1 MGHSLGGAW
10 RITSASCLH
19 RRLGAGAVAL
29 HDGWIDMPQ
38 PPTRRLIVFVVLL
51 AAAVGGIAWYV
62 GREPATATPTA
73 RPAAPAVPVL
83 ASTAQRQDVQL
94 YLTGLGTVQAFNTV
108 TVKARVDGQIDKIAF
123 IEGQDVKA
131 GDVLAQIDPRPLQAM
146 LNLAIAAKASDE
158 AKLANAKL
166 DLQRYASLSVREFA
180 TKQSVD
186 TQQALVAQI
195 QASIQGDQATI
206 DNARVQL
213 GYTTITSPIS
223 GRTGVRLVDQGN
235 IIHAGDAGGIVV
247 LTQLQPISVIFT
259 LPQDSLSQVHEQM
272 AQGTLSVIALK
283 RDDKTVIDQGTLA
296 LVDNQ
301 IDQTAG
307 TIRLKA
313 TFPNVGNVLWP
324 GEFVSARLMLNMQR
338 GVVTVPAPVVQ
349 RGPDGTYAYVIKPD
363 DTVEMRPIKLTQ
375 IRDGVAIVQ
384 EGLAAGERVVVDGQ
398 YKLRPGVR
406 VDSSTGDAAKGP
418 TKTGV

>member
-1 MGHSLGGAW
+1 M
-10 RITSASCLH
+10 
-19 RRLGAGAVAL
+19 
-29 HDGWIDMPQ
+29 
-38 PPTRRLIVFVVLL
+38 RRLIVF
-51 AAAVGGIAWYV
+51 AVMIALVAGGVAWYV
-62 GREPATATPTA
+62 SRDPATATPTA
-73 RPAAPAVPVL
+73 RAAPTAIPVL
-83 ASTAQRQDVQL
+83 AGTAVTQDVQL

-131 GDVLAQIDPRPLQAM
+131 GDLLAQIDPRPFQAM
-146 LNLAIAAKASDE
+146 LAQAVAAKARDE
-158 AKLANAKL
+158 AMLANAKL
-166 DLQRYASLSVREFA
+166 DLQRYSQLVIREFA

-186 TQQALVAQI
+186 TQTALVAQYE
-195 QASIQGDQATI
+195 AAIQGDQAAI

-213 GYTTITSPIS
+213 GYTSITSPIG

-235 IIHAGDAGGIVV
+235 IIHAGDTGGIVV

-259 LPQDSLSQVHEQM
+259 LPQDVLDQVHGQM
-272 AQGTLSVIALK
+272 ALGALKVIALK
-283 RDDKTVIDQGTLA
+283 RDDKTVVDEGTLA

-313 TFPNVGNVLWP
+313 VFPNAHDGLWP
-324 GEFVSARLMLNMQR
+324 GEFVSARLMLNVQR

-349 RGPDGTYAYVIKPD
+349 RGPDGTYAYVIKAD

-375 IRDGVAIVQ
+375 IRDGIAVVA
-384 EGLAAGERVVVDGQ
+384 EGLKAGERVVVDGQ
-398 YKLRPGVR
+398 YKLKPGVR
-406 VDSSTGDAAKGP
+406 VDAAAGEAAKGSS
-418 TKTGV
+418 KTGV

>member
-1 MGHSLGGAW
+1 M
-10 RITSASCLH
+10 
-19 RRLGAGAVAL
+19 
-29 HDGWIDMPQ
+29 
-38 PPTRRLIVFVVLL
+38 RRLIVFVVLL
-51 AAAVGGIAWYV
+51 AAAIGGVAWYV
-62 GREPATATPTA
+62 AREPATATPTA

-83 ASTAQRQDVQL
+83 AGAAQVQDVQL

-108 TVKARVDGQIDKIAF
+108 TVKARIDGQIDKIAF
-123 IEGQDVKA
+123 TEGHDVKA
-131 GDVLAQIDPRPLQAM
+131 GDVLAQIDPRPFQAL
-146 LNLAIAAKASDE
+146 LNQAIAAKARDE
-158 AKLANAKL
+158 AQLVNAKL

-186 TQQALVAQI
+186 TQTALVAQI
-195 QASIQGDQATI
+195 QASLQGDQATI

-213 GYTTITSPIS
+213 GYTTITAPID

-259 LPQDSLSQVHEQM
+259 LPQDTLSQVHEQM
-272 AQGTLSVIALK
+272 AKGKLQVIALK

-301 IDQTAG
+301 IDQAAG

-324 GEFVSARLMLNMQR
+324 GEFVSARLMLSLER

-384 EGLAAGERVVVDGQ
+384 QGLAAGERVVVDGQ

-406 VDSSTGDAAKGP
+406 VDSSAGDPAKGS
-418 TKTGV
+418 TKSGV